1 MDVFKTSYGTTIY
14 DCIKS
19 AVENPESHCGLY
31 APGNFLQK

>member
-1 MDVFKTSYGTTIY
+1 MSLKTSYGTTIY